1 MPESLHLPTSTQPTQ
16 RATASDSLLPALAT
30 LAAVLVLT
38 LWTVESPPASGEEPP
53 HGAQQLAQ
61 RLADRLSGA
70 APAPADA
77 QAWALLGRTRVV
89 TGDWAGALTA
99 FERATQQSPQEAN
112 LWAERA
118 RAAIVLARGE
128 PSAALGWVQQAL
140 RLDPQEP
147 LALTLAG
154 DLAYNAGQLTQAQQ
168 HWQAAQRSA
177 ESQTEVDSPLLAG
190 VQERLASID
199 AALSVTRSTPAK

>member
-1 MPESLHLPTSTQPTQ
+1 MTELLHLPTQA
-16 RATASDSLLPALAT
+16 RKVFGSDTLLPASAA
-30 LAAVLVLT
+30 LAALLVLA
-38 LWTVESPPASGEEPP
+38 LWAQESPAAGAQEPP

-70 APAPADA
+70 GPVQADP

-89 TGDWAGALTA
+89 AGDWAGALTA
-99 FERATQQSPQEAN
+99 FEQATQQSPQEAN

-118 RAAIVLARGE
+118 RAAIALAHGGQTT
-128 PSAALGWVQQAL
+128 ALEVQGWVQQAL

-154 DLAYNAGQLTQAQQ
+154 DQAYAAGQLAQAQQ

-177 ESQTEVDSPLLAG
+177 KAQANVDAPLLAG

-199 AALSVTRSTPAK
+199 AALSVTQRAPAK